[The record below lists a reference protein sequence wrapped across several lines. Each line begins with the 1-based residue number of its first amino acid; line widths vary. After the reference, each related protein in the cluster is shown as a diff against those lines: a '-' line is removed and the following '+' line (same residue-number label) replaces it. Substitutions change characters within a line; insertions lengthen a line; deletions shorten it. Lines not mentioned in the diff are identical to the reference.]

1 MAQESVFQQIE
12 RTKQEIATSQKRI
25 AILKKQ
31 QRALQ
36 EKRLIKAARKAG
48 MFSVEPSDAAL
59 ADMFEKLVRSAQK
72 YPMADSIE
80 KQQIRREQ
88 QKLHRAELHLARLKT
103 KIKKARQTDA
113 RMKLRLGNLAFLTN
127 WEKMGLAEIEQRII
141 QIKSVLEE
149 KNDHTEIRQK
159 GQKALDRLAHHPEKK
174 TKSGK

>member
-1 MAQESVFQQIE
+1 MNDV
-12 RTKQEIATSQKRI
+12 
-25 AILKKQ
+25 LNNN
-31 QRALQ
+31 
-36 EKRLIKAARKAG
+36 
-48 MFSVEPSDAAL
+48 
-59 ADMFEKLVRSAQK
+59 QK

-174 TKSGK
+174 TKSENKESPVTSDEWRALNHQKITIGGLFVKHNIGQINRATLFGAMLNKNENLEKR